1 MADPYYS
8 RGRPYVSNTG
18 QLRFKTPAFGLL
30 EKLSERYLG
39 PGVEFKRQVEAENLD
54 RLLNPVKP
62 DISPDLPRDIVSYH
76 EKVIR
81 EKIAKEMELRKM
93 QMWTEQDVLP
103 EELDE
108 IGVPYIPPRVPR
120 RSASLRDLSIS
131 APDDLPR

>member
-30 EKLSERYLG
+30 EKLSEGFLG
-39 PGVEFKRQVEAENLD
+39 PGVEFKRQVEEENLD

-62 DISPDLPRDIVSYH
+62 DISPNSPRDIVDYH

-81 EKIAKEMELRKM
+81 EKIAEDMIKRMVD
-93 QMWTEQDVLP
+93 QDVLP

-108 IGVPYIPPRVPR
+108 VGVPYIPPRVPR